1 MGYLFVVQLVST
13 DHEVL
18 TDIGRRAGP
27 STVAEFLAL
36 ENETETIGTVLVLWA
51 GHFQC

>member
-18 TDIGRRAGP
+18 TDIARRAGP
-27 STVAEFLAL
+27 STVAEFLAI